1 MTHVTLSARQQ
12 SRLQHVTVQ
21 HRPEYQAVWAQLTY
35 SGRPCMSL
43 GLLKDLAHAQEQ
55 IQALIDTG
63 GEPGSSGGLL
73 YQILGSETP
82 GVFNLGGDLAFFLN
96 CIRTRDRRGLLWY
109 AETCVDILYQSACGY
124 GAGLTTISL
133 VRGEALGGGFEAAL
147 ASNVLIA
154 EHSARFGFPETMF
167 GMFPGMGAFSFL
179 ARRVSPATAKRI
191 IESGK
196 VYTAEDLY
204 QLGVVD
210 RLVPDGEGVR
220 AVYDLITQRRH
231 RTTGFHG
238 LERAI
243 DRFNPLSY
251 AELVDIVHIWVDTA
265 LCLSPQ
271 NLRLMEYLL
280 CAQEKRWGGAEQ
292 VAVA

>member
-1 MTHVTLSARQQ
+1 MTHLTLSAWQQ
-12 SRLQHVTVQ
+12 SRLQQVTLH
-21 HRPEYQAVWAQLTY
+21 HRPEYRAVWAQLSY
-35 SGRPCMSL
+35 IGRPCMSL
-43 GLLKDLAHAQEQ
+43 GLLDELTGAQQQ
-55 IQALIDTG
+55 IEALSAAG
-63 GEPGSSGGLL
+63 GKAGSSAGLR
-73 YQILGSETP
+73 YQILSSETP
-82 GVFNLGGDLAFFLN
+82 GVFNLGGDLAYFMN
-96 CIRTRDRRGLLWY
+96 CIRSQDREGLLGY
-109 AETCVDILYQSACGY
+109 AESCVNILYQAACGY

-147 ASNVLIA
+147 AGNVLIA
-154 EHSARFGFPETMF
+154 EHGARFGFPETMF

-179 ARRVSPATAKRI
+179 ARRVSPAMAKRI

-196 VYTAEDLY
+196 VYTAEALY

-210 RLVPDGEGVR
+210 RLVPDGEGVQ

-251 AELVDIVHIWVDTA
+251 EELVDIVHIWVDTA
-265 LCLSPQ
+265 LSLSPK
-271 NLRLMEYLL
+271 NLRLMDYLL
-280 CAQEKRWGGAEQ
+280 RAQQKRWGNLEQ

>member
-1 MTHVTLSARQQ
+1 MTQLMLSARQP
-12 SRLQHVTVQ
+12 SRSQRVTVR
-21 HRPEYQAVWAQLTY
+21 HRPEYQAVWADLSYT
-35 SGRPCMSL
+35 GRPCMSL
-43 GLLKDLAHAQEQ
+43 ELLDDLARAQDQ
-55 IQALIDTG
+55 IQSLIGAGAKPG
-63 GEPGSSGGLL
+63 GGTEVL
-73 YQILGSETP
+73 YQVLSSEAP
-82 GVFNLGGDLAFFLN
+82 GVFNLGGDLDYFLT
-96 CIRTRDRRGLLWY
+96 CIRARDREGLLGY
-109 AETCVDILYQSACGY
+109 AESCVDILYRAACGY

-154 EHSARFGFPETMF
+154 EHGARFGFPETMF

-179 ARRVSPATAKRI
+179 ARRVSPAMAKRM

-220 AVYDLITQRRH
+220 AVYELITQRRN
-231 RTTGFHG
+231 RTTGFLG

-251 AELVDIVHIWVDTA
+251 EELVDIVHIWVDTA
-265 LCLSPQ
+265 LRLSPN

-280 CAQEKRWGGAEQ
+280 RAQQNRWENAAQ
-292 VAVA
+292 VTAA

>member
-1 MTHVTLSARQQ
+1 MTHLTLSARQQ
-12 SRLQHVTVQ
+12 PRLQHVTVH
-21 HRPEYQAVWAQLTY
+21 HRPEYQAVWAQLNY

-43 GLLKDLAHAQEQ
+43 ELLADLAGAQKQ
-55 IQALIDTG
+55 IQALIGAGSGAG
-63 GEPGSSGGLL
+63 GNGGPL
-73 YQILGSETP
+73 YQILSSETP
-82 GVFNLGGDLAFFLN
+82 GVFSLGGDLAYFLS
-96 CIRTRDRRGLLWY
+96 CIRTRDRQGLLAY
-109 AETCVDILYQSACGY
+109 AEACVDILYQSACGY

-154 EHSARFGFPETMF
+154 EQGARFGFPETMF

-179 ARRVSPATAKRI
+179 ARRVSPAMARRI

-220 AVYDLITQRRH
+220 AVCDLITQRRH

-251 AELVDIVHIWVDTA
+251 EELVDIVHIWVDTA
-265 LCLSPQ
+265 LCLSPK

-280 CAQEKRWGGAEQ
+280 RAHQKRWGESEHM
-292 VAVA
+292 AVA